1 MENRPQLS
9 ADFQN
14 VNNKN
19 KKNEIYNNMEQTS
32 LSLRKKLNNKAK
44 KFILPSSLL
53 NDLTYEIN
61 LPEYE
66 QKIKEHQLYINFTL
80 SKKEEDSLDILSQM
94 LIIENN
100 DDILKFSLG
109 NFKKY
114 LINIEEKDF
123 IDKNLSSRFNDNLI
137 NFLYKLLFNKS
148 NDFYILSN
156 ICFIL
161 NKLSTLIK
169 YENELYYYNI
179 LYENFDKVLKLAQAI
194 NSEDPQVKNLLYLL
208 SSKIFL
214 ASEEIIS
221 KLEKNF
227 PIYIQQ
233 VHYEIIKLGDN
244 KFVKNMILISS
255 LLNIINNCFFYRIY
269 SDYFFSPFQNDINEM
284 NAENIFKIIQKL
296 LNFSYQMEIFEQELR
311 CIQNFLYLFMENDK
325 YLENSNL
332 KKKVQKIIKNLNLE
346 EKIIPL
352 IYDSTVNEPGLR
364 IIALQILV
372 NATFI
377 CSKKFCEELIDNN
390 ISTQIIK
397 LEQYLIDQLQLTTRT
412 KNLYRLLMDL
422 IYNLIEN
429 ESDEIIDNLSIEN
442 SCISLLFQ
450 LQKIPFYQNDNKN
463 YMIKI
468 FNILIQSNHKYIQT
482 LLISEGICEWYKTI
496 LEDAPNGDN
505 ITMIITNFITMV
517 KYSAN
522 LVKDDNNKNNL
533 LLIHLE
539 KIGILELVNSLKSRN
554 DLSEEVLTLL
564 NEFSQLFK

>member
-1 MENRPQLS
+1 MENIPQLS

-14 VNNKN
+14 ANKN
-19 KKNEIYNNMEQTS
+19 NKNEIYNNMEQTS
-32 LSLRKKLNNKAK
+32 LSLRKKLNNKTK
-44 KFILPSSLL
+44 KFILPSSLS
-53 NDLTYEIN
+53 NDLAYEIN
-61 LPEYE
+61 LPEIE
-66 QKIKEHQLYINFTL
+66 QKIKDHQLYINFTL
-80 SKKEEDSLDILSQM
+80 SKKEEDSLDILCQM

-114 LINIEEKDF
+114 LINMEEKNF
-123 IDKNLSSRFNDNLI
+123 FEKNLSSRFNDNLI
-137 NFLYKLLFNKS
+137 NFLYKLLLNKS
-148 NDFYILSN
+148 KDFYILSN

-161 NKLSTLIK
+161 NKLSMFIK
-169 YENELYYYNI
+169 NENGLYYYNI
-179 LYENFDKVLKLAQAI
+179 LFDNFDKILKLTQAI
-194 NSEDPQVKNLLYLL
+194 NSEETQVKNLLYLL
-208 SSKIFL
+208 SMKIFL
-214 ASEEIIS
+214 ASDEIIS
-221 KLEKNF
+221 KIEKNY

-233 VHYEIIKLGDN
+233 VHYEIIKLEDN
-244 KFVKNMILISS
+244 KFVKNMILIST
-255 LLNIINNCFFYRIY
+255 LLNIINNCFYYKVY
-269 SDYFFSPFQNDINEM
+269 SDYFFSLFQNNINEM
-284 NAENIFKIIQKL
+284 NADNIFKIIQKL

-311 CIQNFLYLFMENDK
+311 CIQNFLYLFMENEK
-325 YLENSNL
+325 YLKNPNL
-332 KKKVQKIIKNLNLE
+332 KKKVQKIINNLNLE
-346 EKIIPL
+346 EKVIPL

-377 CSKKFCEELIDNN
+377 CTKKFCEELIDNN

-397 LEQYLIDQLQLTTRT
+397 LEQYLIGQMQLTSRT

-429 ESDEIIDNLSIEN
+429 ESVYIIDNLSIEN

-496 LEDAPNGDN
+496 LEDAPNEEN
-505 ITMIITNFITMV
+505 ITMIISDYITMV

-522 LVKDDNNKNNL
+522 LVKEYNNKNNL

-554 DLSEEVLTLL
+554 DLSEEAMTLL

>member
-1 MENRPQLS
+1 MENKPQLS

-14 VNNKN
+14 TSNKN

-44 KFILPSSLL
+44 KYILPSSLS
-53 NDLTYEIN
+53 NDLAYEIN
-61 LPEYE
+61 LPEIE
-66 QKIKEHQLYINFTL
+66 QKIKEHQLYINFTH
-80 SKKEEDSLDILSQM
+80 SKNDEELLDILSQM

-114 LINIEEKDF
+114 LINVEEKDF
-123 IDKNLSSRFNDNLI
+123 FKKNLSSRFNDNLI
-137 NFLYKLLFNKS
+137 NFLYKLLLNKFN
-148 NDFYILSN
+148 DYYILSN
-156 ICFIL
+156 ICYIL
-161 NKLSTLIK
+161 NKLSILIQ
-169 YENELYYYNI
+169 YENGSYYYNI
-179 LYENFDKVLKLAQAI
+179 LYDNFDKVLKLAQAI
-194 NSEDPQVKNLLYLL
+194 NSEEPQLKNLLYLL
-208 SSKIFL
+208 SIKIFL
-214 ASEEIIS
+214 ASEEIITN
-221 KLEKNF
+221 LEKKY
-227 PIYIQQ
+227 PMYIQQ
-233 VHYEIIKLGDN
+233 VHYEILKLDDN
-244 KFVKNMILISS
+244 KFVKNMILIST
-255 LLNIINNCFFYRIY
+255 LLNIISDCFYYKIY
-269 SDYFFSPFQNDINEM
+269 SDYFFSSFQNDMNEM
-284 NAENIFKIIQKL
+284 NVDNIFKIIQKL
-296 LNFSYQMEIFEQELR
+296 FNFSYQIDIFEQELR
-311 CIQNFLYLFMENDK
+311 CVQNFLYLFMENEK
-325 YLENSNL
+325 YIKNSNL
-332 KKKVQKIIKNLNLE
+332 KKKVQNIVKNLNLE
-346 EKIIPL
+346 EKIVPL

-377 CSKKFCEELIDNN
+377 CTKKFCEELIDNN

-397 LEQYLIDQLQLTTRT
+397 LEQYLIDQMQLTTKT
-412 KNLYRLLMDL
+412 KKLYRLLMDL
-422 IYNLIEN
+422 ILNLIEN
-429 ESDEIIDNLSIEN
+429 ESVDIIDNLSIEN
-442 SCISLLFQ
+442 SCISLLFR
-450 LQKIPFYQNDNKN
+450 LQKIPFYKSDNKK

-496 LEDAPNGDN
+496 LEDAPNGEN
-505 ITMIITNFITMV
+505 IFMIITNFITMV

-539 KIGILELVNSLKSRN
+539 KIGILEVVNSLKSRD

>member
-1 MENRPQLS
+1 MENIPQLS

-14 VNNKN
+14 ANKN
-19 KKNEIYNNMEQTS
+19 NKNEIYNNMEQTS
-32 LSLRKKLNNKAK
+32 LSLRKKLNNKTK
-44 KFILPSSLL
+44 KFILPSSLS
-53 NDLTYEIN
+53 NDLAYEIN
-61 LPEYE
+61 LPEIE
-66 QKIKEHQLYINFTL
+66 QKIKDHQLYINFTL
-80 SKKEEDSLDILSQM
+80 SKKEEDSLDILCQM

-114 LINIEEKDF
+114 LINMEEKDF
-123 IDKNLSSRFNDNLI
+123 FEKNLSSRFNDNLI
-137 NFLYKLLFNKS
+137 NFLYKLLLNKS
-148 NDFYILSN
+148 KDFYILSN

-161 NKLSTLIK
+161 NKLSMFIK
-169 YENELYYYNI
+169 NENGLYYYNI
-179 LYENFDKVLKLAQAI
+179 LFDNFDKILKLTQAI
-194 NSEDPQVKNLLYLL
+194 NSEETQIKNLLYLL
-208 SSKIFL
+208 SMKIFL
-214 ASEEIIS
+214 ASDEIIS
-221 KLEKNF
+221 KIEKNY

-233 VHYEIIKLGDN
+233 VHYEIIKLEDN
-244 KFVKNMILISS
+244 KFVKNMILIST
-255 LLNIINNCFFYRIY
+255 LLNIINNCFYYKIY
-269 SDYFFSPFQNDINEM
+269 SDYFFSPYQNDINEM
-284 NAENIFKIIQKL
+284 NADNIFKIIQKL

-311 CIQNFLYLFMENDK
+311 CIQNFLYLFMENEK
-325 YLENSNL
+325 YLKNPNL
-332 KKKVQKIIKNLNLE
+332 KKKVQKIINNLNLE
-346 EKIIPL
+346 EKVIPL

-377 CSKKFCEELIDNN
+377 CTKKFCEELIDNN

-397 LEQYLIDQLQLTTRT
+397 LEQYLIGQMQLTSRT

-429 ESDEIIDNLSIEN
+429 ESVYIIDNLSIEN

-496 LEDAPNGDN
+496 LEDAPNEEN
-505 ITMIITNFITMV
+505 ITMIISDYITMV

-522 LVKDDNNKNNL
+522 LVKEDNNKNNL

-554 DLSEEVLTLL
+554 DLSEVAMTLL